1 LKNLVRIILALTT
14 SRLVINMTR
23 RFAYPFIPAIA
34 QRLNV
39 SVASVQTALAI
50 SWGVGIFSPLF
61 GTLSERFGR
70 KPVMLGALAL
80 MALVSLLGI
89 IVPQFWAFAFVVV
102 AYGVCKMIF
111 DPALQAYVGD
121 RVPFA
126 QRARAWGAIELSW
139 SGSLFAIAPLTGI
152 LLEQGG
158 LQPVFMVL
166 LIALC
171 IGLALIWWVI
181 PDGGAPAKSVAN
193 EAAAPRPPIL
203 RTLWERP
210 AIFAALAYAFCMIV
224 GQEIF
229 FINYALWMQSSFSL
243 ALGTLGAA
251 TIVLGLA
258 EAGGEILVSAA
269 GDRFGMHNMALYGA
283 ILAGVGF
290 AVIPHLNQNI
300 GVALVGMFILFVLVE
315 MAIVASIGLFTEVL
329 PDARSVMMSANV
341 SAMSIGRLVGV
352 LVGGGLYELT
362 GSFPLIGVVTMAI
375 VLVGCVFMWTLNR
388 FVQPA

>member
-1 LKNLVRIILALTT
+1 MKNFLPVILALTT
-14 SRLVINMTR
+14 ARLVINMTR

-34 QRLNV
+34 QRLSV
-39 SVASVQTALAI
+39 PVASVQTALAI
-50 SWGVGIFSPLF
+50 SWGVGIFSPVF

-89 IVPQFWAFAFVVV
+89 AFPQFWVFAFVVV
-102 AYGVCKMIF
+102 AFGICKMIF

-139 SGSLFAIAPLTGI
+139 SGSLFAIAPLTGV
-152 LLEQGG
+152 LLERGG
-158 LQPVFMVL
+158 LQPVFAVL
-166 LIALC
+166 FVALC
-171 IGLALIWWVI
+171 IGLALIWRVI
-181 PDGGAPAKSVAN
+181 PDGGPPPKAAVNEPAAP
-193 EAAAPRPPIL
+193 PRPPIL
-203 RTLWERP
+203 RTLRERP
-210 AIFAALAYAFCMIV
+210 AVFAALAYAFCMIV

-229 FINYALWMQSSFSL
+229 FINYALWMQASFDL
-243 ALGTLGAA
+243 ALGALGVA

-258 EAGGEILVSAA
+258 EAGGEIVVSAA
-269 GDRFGMHNMALYGA
+269 GDRIGMHNMALYGA
-283 ILAGVGF
+283 LAAGVGF
-290 AVIPHLNQNI
+290 AVIPNLNQDI
-300 GVALVGMFILFVLVE
+300 GIALVGMFVLFVLVE

-362 GSFPLIGVVTMAI
+362 GSFSLIGVVTMVI
-375 VLVGCVFMWTLNR
+375 VLVGCAFMWMLR
-388 FVQPA
+388 RLV